1 MSETSIA
8 VEIRESR
15 GKGAARKLRAARKIP
30 AELYGHNQANFSLTL
45 DPGALDTLL
54 HTSQAGINTLIDL
67 EGASEVAGKVV
78 LIKELQR
85 HPVRGTMVHVDLYE
99 LNLREHIVVSVPVH
113 LTGTPHGVTMGGLMD
128 HALREIEL
136 DCLPR
141 AIPDEIVIDVS
152 GLDVGDSIHV
162 SDLVLPEGTELRTD
176 SELSVVSVSAP
187 AAEEEEEVVAEDEA
201 GEVAAEAEASPE
213 SSDS

>member
-15 GKGAARKLRAARKIP
+15 GKGAARKLRAARKVP

-85 HPVRGTMVHVDLYE
+85 HPVRGTMVHVDFYE
-99 LNLREHIVVSVPVH
+99 VNLREHIVVSVPLH

-136 DCLPR
+136 DCMPR

-201 GEVAAEAEASPE
+201 GEVADEAEASPE
-213 SSDS
+213 SSES

>member
-1 MSETSIA
+1 VSETSIA